1 MKTFKQILSEMDKR
15 FGTPEDPRLN
25 INDPQYDYTGRY
37 DPAYLKNMQSP
48 TTDTDSESGLTT
60 RDTEKSK
67 PIRRVKNVGPK
78 PMTFQQIA
86 DRLGMGS
93 HQNVEQA
100 HNKALEKL
108 RRYFINNNETL

>member
-1 MKTFKQILSEMDKR
+1 MDPR
-15 FGTPEDPRLN
+15 YGTPEDPRLN

-37 DPAYLKNMQSP
+37 DPEYLKTMKS
-48 TTDTDSESGLTT
+48 TSDIDSESGLAT

-67 PIRRVKNVGPK
+67 PIRRIKNVGPK
-78 PMTFQQIA
+78 PMTFKEIA
-86 DRLGMGS
+86 KRLGMGS

-108 RRYFINNNETL
+108 RTYFINRNETL